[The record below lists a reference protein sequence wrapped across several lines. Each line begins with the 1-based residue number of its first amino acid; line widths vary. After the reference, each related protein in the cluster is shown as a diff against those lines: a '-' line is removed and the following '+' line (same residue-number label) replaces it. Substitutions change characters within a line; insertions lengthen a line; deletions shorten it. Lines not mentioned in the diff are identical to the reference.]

1 MLTANQKS
9 NRNFEKTHSERKSKM
24 NAFVN
29 AIQEQEARTTNGMK
43 ARQTTSNALVD
54 FFYNVGASRGKNV
67 IPAFTA
73 AYVQD
78 RDLALRI
85 ALWARDVREGAGER
99 EIFKQILNYL
109 EVNSP
114 EDCKRLLKKNPEL
127 GRWDDGLCLKT
138 KEMKSFYFSML
149 GDAIRAG
156 QNAKQ
161 VLAKLDNLTEEECQT
176 LLTSMG

>member
-1 MLTANQKS
+1 MNQ
-9 NRNFEKTHSERKSKM
+9 
-24 NAFVN
+24 FVN
-29 AIQEQEARTTNGMK
+29 AIQEQESRTANGMK
-43 ARQTTSNALVD
+43 ARKTTSNALVD
-54 FFYNVGASRGKNV
+54 LFYAIGASRGKNI

-85 ALWARDVREGAGER
+85 ALWCRDIRMGSGER
-99 EIFKQILNYL
+99 EVFKQILNYL

-114 EDCKRLLKKNPEL
+114 EDCKRLLQKLPEL

-149 GDAIRAG
+149 GDAIRNG
-156 QNAKQ
+156 QNAKTM
-161 VLAKLDNLTEEECQT
+161 LTSLDNLSEEECADI
-176 LLTSMG
+176 LSRL